1 MIEVHNLTKHY
12 GPITAIRDV
21 SFTVAPGEIV
31 GFLGPNGAG
40 KSTTM
45 RILSCFMPASGGTA
59 KVAGYDVFAESLEV
73 RRRIGYLPEN
83 VPLYTDLRVGPYLEF
98 VAEIKGVPR
107 SDRKRRVVEAM
118 ERCRILDVQN
128 RLIGKLSKG
137 YRQRVGLAQAIVSD
151 PAVLILDEPTIGL
164 DPKQI
169 TEIRDLIK
177 SLAGD
182 HTVILSTHIL
192 PEVSMVCSSVVIINK
207 GVIVAQGPIDTL
219 VEQFFPTARVE
230 VEIAAPSPAAV
241 REALR
246 VIPGVVSVSDVPGFD
261 GIGRYVVESS
271 RGRDVRG
278 EVFRLA
284 AQQRWDLRELRRMG
298 MTLEEVFLHVVAGEQ
313 SEHAEREDVVCDGG
327 TGAKLHRKVDR
338 DRSDEQQAG
347 GEQDE
352 QSAYQEGGGE
362 LLSTVELADRELG
375 GAAIPPSKPQPVDRG
390 HPAENADVVAELS
403 RREKPDQRRY
413 RQQQAGG
420 DVEPL
425 HERAPTDG

>member
-1 MIEVHNLTKHY
+1 MIQVDDLTKY
-12 GPITAIRDV
+12 FGPILAVNQIN
-21 SFTVAPGEIV
+21 FQVARGEIV

-59 KVAGYDVFAESLEV
+59 KVAGFDVFSESMEV
-73 RRRIGYLPEN
+73 RRRIGYLPES
-83 VPLYTDLRVGPYLEF
+83 VPLYTDLRVAAYLDF
-98 VAEIKGVPR
+98 VAETKGVPR
-107 SDRKRRVVEAM
+107 GERKKRVAEAM
-118 ERCRILDVQN
+118 DRCRIADVQN

-164 DPKQI
+164 DPRQI
-169 TEIRDLIK
+169 TEIRELIK
-177 SLAGD
+177 SLAGE

-230 VEIAAPSPAAV
+230 VEIAGPSPAAV

-246 VIPGVVSVSDVPGFD
+246 VIPGVVSVSDLPGFD

-313 SEHAEREDVVCDGG
+313 SEPE
-327 TGAKLHRKVDR
+327 
-338 DRSDEQQAG
+338 
-347 GEQDE
+347 
-352 QSAYQEGGGE
+352 
-362 LLSTVELADRELG
+362 
-375 GAAIPPSKPQPVDRG
+375 
-390 HPAENADVVAELS
+390 
-403 RREKPDQRRY
+403 
-413 RQQQAGG
+413 
-420 DVEPL
+420 
-425 HERAPTDG
+425 APTS

>member
-1 MIEVHNLTKHY
+1 MIEVQNLTKHY
-12 GPITAIRDV
+12 GPVTAIRDV
-21 SFTVAPGEIV
+21 SFSVPPGQIV

-45 RILSCFMPASGGTA
+45 RILACFMPASSGTA
-59 KVAGYDVFAESLEV
+59 RVAGYDVFHQSMDV

-83 VPLYTDLRVGPYLEF
+83 VPLYTDMRVAPYLEF
-98 VAEIKGVPR
+98 VAEVKGVGR
-107 SDRKRRVVEAM
+107 AERRRRVADVM
-118 ERCRILDVQN
+118 DRCMVTEVQN

-137 YRQRVGLAQAIVSD
+137 FRQRVGLAQAIVSD
-151 PAVLILDEPTIGL
+151 PEVLILDEPTIGL

-169 TEIRDLIK
+169 TEIRSLIK
-177 SLAGD
+177 SLAGQ

-207 GVIVAQGPIDTL
+207 GVIVARGPIDSL
-219 VEQFFPTARVE
+219 VEQYFPTARVE

-241 REALR
+241 RDALR
-246 VIPGVVSVSDVPGFD
+246 VIPGVVSVSDLPGFD

-313 SEHAEREDVVCDGG
+313 SEPEA
-327 TGAKLHRKVDR
+327 
-338 DRSDEQQAG
+338 
-347 GEQDE
+347 
-352 QSAYQEGGGE
+352 
-362 LLSTVELADRELG
+362 
-375 GAAIPPSKPQPVDRG
+375 
-390 HPAENADVVAELS
+390 PAS
-403 RREKPDQRRY
+403 
-413 RQQQAGG
+413 
-420 DVEPL
+420 
-425 HERAPTDG
+425 